1 MQRSNLIVL
10 SVVCTSWRPTRP
22 SWSACTRSPWSP
34 RSAPPSPRS
43 SGSTSSVSTTES
55 DAWPGL
61 QPNLLL
67 LWYDCCVLS
76 KYVYFSTDL
85 KLPFYLII
93 FVSFVVDCTK
103 IPTFLQF
110 KWNKNDFPIL
120 YTFSW
125 TYLFESIF
133 FIAET
138 AFSFHFIR
146 NLFPMER

>member
-1 MQRSNLIVL
+1 M

-34 RSAPPSPRS
+34 RSAPPSLRS
-43 SGSTSSVSTTES
+43 SGSTSSVSTTE
-55 DAWPGL
+55 AGL

-93 FVSFVVDCTK
+93 LVSFVVDCTK
-103 IPTFLQF
+103 YRPSLQF

-120 YTFSW
+120 YT
-125 TYLFESIF
+125 LPF
-133 FIAET
+133 FLKST
-138 AFSFHFIR
+138 RLKAFSLLQR
-146 NLFPMER
+146 LFCFFGICFPSRDKTYIG